1 MKKLW
6 NNLSRRHRKLSL
18 WVLGL
23 VVAYTVIGFLI
34 LPPIIRSVAAK
45 KLSAEL
51 DRRVSI
57 AKVRLNPY
65 VLSITIR
72 GLLVEDRDAEPFVSW
87 DEVYV
92 NFQLSSLF
100 RRAWVFREIRTDKPF
115 VRVQMNKDYTFN
127 FSDLLEKYST
137 NAPSAEPSKPLSL
150 RVYRLQ
156 VSGASASFTDL
167 TPREPFRRVL
177 GPLDV
182 TLEGFRTDPDNRNP
196 YSFSGSTDTG
206 EKFAWSGHFYLH
218 PLRSEGEFSVENVVL
233 NTYAP
238 LYQDFVKFD
247 VRQGIAD
254 VRAAYRFELS
264 PDGLVAAVTNASFR
278 LRALQIA
285 EKESGLDVAELEE
298 LSVHQAS
305 ADATARRLEADTV
318 KVVGGKVW
326 LRRGKDKAINL
337 VELSKPA
344 ETAADAPGGILVLL
358 QSVTNLFAL
367 LADSTNAWSATVHNV
382 DVTGCAIALEDL
394 ALSRPAA
401 LEIGD
406 ITLRAREISNLPGT
420 NMTAGLSLRWL
431 TNGTVQTEISASLSP
446 PSADVLLKLD
456 QLELRPLDP
465 YLEPQFNVFVLD
477 SKLSLDGQVRMR
489 TAEGELP
496 EVTFTGDVRLDDFA
510 TVDGL
515 LLEDLLKWRSVRIDG
530 IEAKLNPPSVA
541 VREVLVE
548 EPYARLVIETNGT
561 VNLLAA
567 LRMDNASAADTNA
580 AGTTQAAAE
589 TSAPTAPSTNA
600 MASLPPLTVAT
611 LVISNAQI
619 EFTDRSVPPG
629 VNMAIRKAG
638 GTISGLASDASQLA
652 SVDLRASVEDV
663 GPVEIAG
670 AINPFR
676 QDLTNE
682 IRVSVRNVDLVP
694 TSPYVGKFAGCRL
707 AKGKLQMDVAYQ
719 VHQRKVRSSNLIVLD
734 QFTLGERV
742 ESPDATSL
750 PVRLA
755 VAILKD
761 RSGKIELDVPIE
773 GSLDGPEFRLG
784 KVITRAIVN
793 IITKIATSPFAA
805 LGAVFGGRGEELSYQ
820 EFAPGSAALT
830 ESGVDKL
837 DALAKALYERPA
849 LQVEIA
855 GSVDPAADREALQR
869 AALERALRQQKWMS
883 LRRTER
889 GNVTVDEVQL
899 APEERLQWVKK
910 MYAEALEKGEID
922 LQSATNAVV
931 ARPRATA
938 PSREPERGATALM
951 QVEVFVPV
959 VQGEA
964 GAPIDPSQVM
974 EDLLARSLPV
984 SEGDLQ
990 GLAASRA
997 GAVRDYLIQKG
1008 NVEPERVFLA
1018 ETKSGVRSDGARAYL
1033 ELR

>member
-1 MKKLW
+1 
-6 NNLSRRHRKLSL
+6 
-18 WVLGL
+18 
-23 VVAYTVIGFLI
+23 
-34 LPPIIRSVAAK
+34 
-45 KLSAEL
+45 
-51 DRRVSI
+51 
-57 AKVRLNPY
+57 
-65 VLSITIR
+65 
-72 GLLVEDRDAEPFVSW
+72 
-87 DEVYV
+87 
-92 NFQLSSLF
+92 
-100 RRAWVFREIRTDKPF
+100 
-115 VRVQMNKDYTFN
+115 
-127 FSDLLEKYST
+127 
-137 NAPSAEPSKPLSL
+137 
-150 RVYRLQ
+150 
-156 VSGASASFTDL
+156 
-167 TPREPFRRVL
+167 
-177 GPLDV
+177 
-182 TLEGFRTDPDNRNP
+182 
-196 YSFSGSTDTG
+196 
-206 EKFAWSGHFYLH
+206 
-218 PLRSEGEFSVENVVL
+218 
-233 NTYAP
+233 
-238 LYQDFVKFD
+238 
-247 VRQGIAD
+247 
-254 VRAAYRFELS
+254 
-264 PDGLVAAVTNASFR
+264 
-278 LRALQIA
+278 
-285 EKESGLDVAELEE
+285 
-298 LSVHQAS
+298 
-305 ADATARRLEADTV
+305 
-318 KVVGGKVW
+318 
-326 LRRGKDKAINL
+326 
-337 VELSKPA
+337 
-344 ETAADAPGGILVLL
+344 
-358 QSVTNLFAL
+358 
-367 LADSTNAWSATVHNV
+367 
-382 DVTGCAIALEDL
+382 
-394 ALSRPAA
+394 
-401 LEIGD
+401 
-406 ITLRAREISNLPGT
+406 
-420 NMTAGLSLRWL
+420 
-431 TNGTVQTEISASLSP
+431 
-446 PSADVLLKLD
+446 
-456 QLELRPLDP
+456 
-465 YLEPQFNVFVLD
+465 
-477 SKLSLDGQVRMR
+477 
-489 TAEGELP
+489 
-496 EVTFTGDVRLDDFA
+496 
-510 TVDGL
+510 
-515 LLEDLLKWRSVRIDG
+515 
-530 IEAKLNPPSVA
+530 
-541 VREVLVE
+541 
-548 EPYARLVIETNGT
+548 
-561 VNLLAA
+561 

-694 TSPYVGKFAGCRL
+694 TSPYVGKFAGYRL